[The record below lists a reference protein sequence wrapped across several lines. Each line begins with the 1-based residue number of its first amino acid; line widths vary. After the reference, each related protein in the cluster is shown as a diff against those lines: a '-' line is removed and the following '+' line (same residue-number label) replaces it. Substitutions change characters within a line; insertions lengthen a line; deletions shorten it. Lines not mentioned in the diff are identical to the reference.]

1 MLAAARVTV
10 AHPARVIDRGLC
22 SEPHG
27 HPGRVTPDHPSRC
40 EIRCLVSG
48 DRYEIRVK
56 GSIGEPLL
64 DSFEGLEGRVRPAE
78 TILRGQVTDQPAL
91 HGILD
96 RIQALGLEL
105 IEVKR
110 VDDPA
115 D

>member
-1 MLAAARVTV
+1 VT
-10 AHPARVIDRGLC
+10 G
-22 SEPHG
+22 E
-27 HPGRVTPDHPSRC
+27 
-40 EIRCLVSG
+40 
-48 DRYEIRVK
+48 RYEIRVK
-56 GSIGEPLL
+56 GNVGASLRN
-64 DSFEGLEGRVRPAE
+64 SFEGLDARVKPAE
-78 TILRGQVTDQPAL
+78 TILRGQIDDQPAL